1 VILRNQGGIKGYN
14 LLYMEKNDTSI
25 MGTMKI
31 RDRKMVLTLSD
42 GTKETWVARKSY
54 ELELGMRFIRFRG
67 EYYIMK

>member
-1 VILRNQGGIKGYN
+1 
-14 LLYMEKNDTSI
+14 MEKNDTSI